1 MDDSIVINLPYY
13 IRLSPETEINLAR
26 IVEQSLKQL
35 TEFEVKVKVQAA
47 AGKKDIES
55 DEARLLWNGLEFEL
69 QKIKLEPNELLVI
82 KTHQTL
88 RPETIE
94 RLQGQTR
101 RLIKK
106 RLGIDVCAIVVEED
120 LVVSKPQRCFHSASC
135 SCSGGM
141 V

>member
-26 IVEQSLKQL
+26 IVEQSLNQRAPSKRMTQ
-35 TEFEVKVKVQAA
+35 E
-47 AGKKDIES
+47 
-55 DEARLLWNGLEFEL
+55 GLEFEL